1 MNTVKIKLMIHY
13 NKICFQFAK
22 RLVLLVLLIVVSNAV
37 HAGGGMSHATHYSKA
52 TVTTSNGFGKVYVS
66 TSNSAPNW
74 NDATSNATAT
84 KDCGGS
90 DNNDAHNHTYY
101 FYAQNQSNWLW
112 AGWEKD
118 NVFVENSQNGTLT
131 NDYYTTNETITAE
144 SDQNSSPTEVNM
156 IALWWRPQITN
167 TEIVGVTTN
176 PKSEETVT
184 ITDPDITEIQRTVNF
199 VTAEALSA
207 DNFTLTRSNIDN
219 YTTSYDEQYSVD
231 VTIPISGE
239 HHLDPT
245 IHTLTLTSKY
255 KGDQATASSGTAT
268 IKIIEDYTPRFG
280 SSVDT
285 YEFVRGTETKAFSM
299 EWLNAVAQHSNTTW
313 TVNLVGDDVFQITN
327 GGTSAAPEI
336 TFTKPASPEESYSAT
351 LTISCSYKGIP
362 SNIIDNQ
369 GNELKDGAEIVHVK
383 TIVLTASFEPTIVWT
398 PSAYDFNTIECG
410 KEVTSGNISLLHNL
424 AMDPTVTISGNPNI
438 TFAKGEFTNKE
449 AIVTVTLGSALP
461 VGSHT
466 ATLTA
471 LGKKENGDPIEA
483 VLVVTVNVVL
493 QTPVLRGTPANEQVN
508 LSWDKIPGATEYEIT
523 WSGNGNN
530 GTITIS
536 DPNQTSYQHTGLT
549 NNIPY
554 TYTLTAYCNDKDQKT
569 SNTVVVV
576 PQYYPLYIAK
586 EQTTYGDGT
595 VAVAAAHTGLYTGAV
610 GNTHELN
617 VSAAFSGKETQ
628 FEWLYLFVAQTA
640 QGKYP
645 CYIYRRN
652 TAERY
657 IYHGQVEMTDNKKDK
672 TYFELT
678 TDIGSIYLAGYCGEA
693 TTGNTWTENGVLHI
707 KKGSKNTIDLYLDG
721 LQLYAKAKS
730 SLTYSTTD
738 ATEVI
743 NNFVGKSYPMEGS
756 GAIFVFDGRN
766 GGFNPTLHVCNE
778 NILQSTRSMSLDVNA
793 DGTVESGWSS
803 INVKFQMMCEQESS
817 VIQAMVDG
825 DEDQFAISITDSWHD
840 LNNMDNTN
848 GCRTNGLLTL
858 QNKPETSTHPLINL
872 GYSGS
877 VLCVDGG
884 QIHFNNTSDVCVT
897 GAYQYLQRQDNISSY
912 VSLTTYVYGC
922 SNYSITSS
930 TSENSGLQK
939 GYGLKGEINQSM
951 RFLDGNIHAAVSPL
965 VCPANTTIDGGN
977 YLCDVKA
984 GTSTDLY
991 SSYDTGKQHKLHKI
1005 AVDVVEPAGT
1015 IENGLVVFETTPNVD
1030 GKDGFQV
1037 LMDNLFPSANYRTTI
1052 DAQEVYAS
1060 LADYYKPSTKYGHES
1075 LAPVGTKL
1083 YLMLPQDGSIS
1094 SYTGWALC
1102 VPEVQKVN
1110 QNIGGGTQE
1119 VSAGGT
1125 TEVVPT
1131 TKVPVA
1137 ESSLKLTN
1145 RLLYAEIDETTK
1157 EVIKELDLSGDDAT
1171 VTIGHN
1177 ITNTDEY
1184 TINDKVYML
1193 LPVVAG
1199 QWKMLVAPFDVHN
1212 VYAIEA
1218 YPESLLKKVYGEE
1231 KRTGSGRYYIT
1242 DIEGARNAQA
1252 KRLFDLLVY
1261 WMSVEDLDVDF
1272 FRAAGGYG
1280 NFVETWMNYEA
1291 ANKEMKGGVEVDGDY
1306 TPKIEQL
1313 YHFTGTKGS
1322 YPNAMKWYEA
1332 SYYLYQSDGLWEFN
1346 TETGAVETDWIEVTE
1361 QSVPRSAGTPNTIM
1375 HKGGFYS
1382 LQFPS
1387 NYSNGWDYWTGKY
1400 ILLEGYGPQTIDGSS
1415 VINNVLPTIV
1425 NTPDNAVQL
1434 YGNASFAN
1442 SQSFQHEYLYHTALN
1457 DKGVLDFVRKTDA
1470 KAFFAPM
1477 DGFAIGD
1484 LDGAV
1489 ETITTAEG
1497 KVMQK
1502 QKKAKSINMKT
1513 GEVVYEQSTTTLDDN
1528 PGVATDVP
1536 TIMGDVALIVMPT
1549 ETGLVMVPKYPQQ
1562 VMIYDVEGKLIFNQ
1576 YVVEEQSVA
1585 LPSSTYIVRGE
1596 QDKIKVVKK

>member
-1 MNTVKIKLMIHY
+1 MIHC
-13 NKICFQFAK
+13 NKTCFQIAK
-22 RLVLLVLLIVVSNAV
+22 RLVLLVVLIAISNVIYALN
-37 HAGGGMSHATHYSKA
+37 SHSTHYSKA
-52 TVTTSNGFGKVYVS
+52 TITTSNALGKVYVS
-66 TSNSAPNW
+66 ATATAPTNKNW
-74 NDATSNATAT
+74 QNATAT
-84 KDCGGS
+84 TNQNCGGGENKDS
-90 DNNDAHNHTYY
+90 HTYY

-118 NVFVENSQNGTLT
+118 NVFIANSQNETLT
-131 NDYYTTNETITAE
+131 NGYYITSQSVEAVSME
-144 SDQNSSPTEVNM
+144 QNAPTELNM
-156 IALWWRPQITN
+156 IARWWRPQITN

-184 ITDPDITEIQRTVNF
+184 ITDPNSPAIQRTINF

-207 DNFTLTRSNIDN
+207 DNFTLTRSNIDK
-219 YTTSYDEQYSVD
+219 YTTSYNKQYSVD

-245 IHTLTLTSKY
+245 IHKLTLTSKY
-255 KGDQATASSGTAT
+255 KGDKPTASSGTAT
-268 IKIIEDYTPRFG
+268 IKVIEDYTPRFG
-280 SSVDT
+280 SSLDT
-285 YEFVRGTETKAFSM
+285 YEFVRGTETKEFSM
-299 EWLNAVAQHSNTTW
+299 EWLNAVAKHSNTTW
-313 TVNLVGDDVFQITN
+313 TVNLVGDNVFQITN
-327 GGTSAAPEI
+327 GGTSSAPEI

-410 KEVTSGNISLLHNL
+410 TEVTSGNISLLHNL

-438 TFAKGEFTNKE
+438 TFTKSDFTNKE

-508 LSWDKIPGATEYEIT
+508 LLWDKIPGATKYEIK
-523 WSGNGNN
+523 WSGNGNS

-595 VAVAAAHTGLYTGAV
+595 EAVSAAHTGLYTGAV

-628 FEWLYLFVAQTA
+628 FEWVYLFVAETA

-645 CYIYRRN
+645 CYIYRKN
-652 TAERY
+652 SAERY

-730 SLTYSTTD
+730 STTYSTTN
-738 ATEVI
+738 AAEVV
-743 NNFVGKSYPMEGS
+743 NNFAGKSYPMEGS
-756 GAIFVFDGRN
+756 GAIFVFDGRS

-778 NILQSTRSMSLDVNA
+778 NILQSTQSLDLKVDA
-793 DGTVESGWSS
+793 DTTIKSGFTSTT
-803 INVKFQMMCEQESS
+803 VKFQMQCKQESS

-825 DEDQFAISITDSWHD
+825 TDDAFAITITDAWHD
-840 LNNMDNTN
+840 LDDATNMN
-848 GCRTNGLLTL
+848 GCRTNGLITL
-858 QNKPETSTHPLINL
+858 QKGLTNHPLINL
-872 GYSGS
+872 GHAGS
-877 VLCVDGG
+877 SFNIAGG
-884 QIHFNNTSDVCVT
+884 QVNFGNQSGICVT
-897 GAYQYLQRQDNISSY
+897 ESYQYMYRRDKISSNT
-912 VSLTTYVYGC
+912 LDTYVYGC
-922 SNYSITSS
+922 SEYSITNNN
-930 TSENSGLQK
+930 TENNGLQS
-939 GYGLKGEINQSM
+939 GYGLKGTANQSVK
-951 RFLDGNIHAAVSPL
+951 FCDGTIRAAVSPL
-965 VCPANTTIDGGN
+965 VCPTNTTIDGGA

-1005 AVDVVEPAGT
+1005 AVDVVESVGT
-1015 IENGLVVFETTPNVD
+1015 IENGLVVFETTPTAD

-1083 YLMLPQDGSIS
+1083 YLMLPQDGAIS

-1102 VPEVQKVN
+1102 VPEVQNVN
-1110 QNIGGGTQE
+1110 QNIGGGMQE

-1145 RLLYAEIDETTK
+1145 RLLYAKIDETTK
-1157 EVIKELDLSGDDAT
+1157 NVIKDLDLSGDDAT
-1171 VTIGHN
+1171 VTLGHH
-1177 ITNTDEY
+1177 ITNANEY

-1199 QWKMLVAPFDVHN
+1199 QWNMFVAPFDVHN

-1231 KRTGSGRYYIT
+1231 KRAGTGRYYIT
-1242 DIEGARNAQA
+1242 DIDGARNAQA

-1272 FRAAGGYG
+1272 FGVAGGYG

-1306 TPKIEQL
+1306 TPTIEQL
-1313 YHFTGTKGS
+1313 YHFTGTTGT

-1332 SYYLYQSDGLWEFN
+1332 NYYLYQSSGLWEFN
-1346 TETGAVETDWIEVTE
+1346 AEIGAVETDWIEVTE
-1361 QSVPRSAGTPNTIM
+1361 QSVPRSTGTPNTIM

-1442 SQSFQHEYLYHTALN
+1442 SQSFQHENLYHTALN
-1457 DKGVLDFVRKTDA
+1457 DKGVLDFVRKTDE

-1484 LDGAV
+1484 LDGAI
-1489 ETITTAEG
+1489 ETITTEAG
-1497 KVMQK
+1497 QIMQ
-1502 QKKAKSINMKT
+1502 QQRKAKSINMQT
-1513 GEVVYEQSTTTLDDN
+1513 GEVVYEQSTTILDDN
-1528 PGVATDVP
+1528 PGVATDLP

-1585 LPSSTYIVRGE
+1585 LPSSMYIVRGE

>member
-1 MNTVKIKLMIHY
+1 MIHC
-13 NKICFQFAK
+13 NKICFQLAK
-22 RLVLLVLLIVVSNAV
+22 PLVLLVFLTSITNAIYAYNT
-37 HAGGGMSHATHYSKA
+37 HYTHYSKA
-52 TVTTSNGFGKVYVS
+52 TITTSNGLGKVYVS
-66 TSNSAPNW
+66 DNNTAPNNGNW
-74 NDATSNATAT
+74 KNATAT
-84 KDCGGS
+84 ANQNCGGDES
-90 DNNDAHNHTYY
+90 KDSHTYY

-118 NVFVENSQNGTLT
+118 YVLIENSQNGTLT
-131 NDYYTTNETITAE
+131 NGYYRTDQSVTAV
-144 SDQNSSPTEVNM
+144 SVDQNAPTELNM
-156 IALWWRPQITN
+156 IARWWCPQITN
-167 TEIVGVTTN
+167 TEIVGVTTD
-176 PKSEETVT
+176 PKYEETIT
-184 ITDPDITEIQRTVNF
+184 ITDPNSPAIQRTINF
-199 VTAEALSA
+199 VTTEALSA
-207 DNFTLTRSNIDN
+207 DNFTLTPFNIDT
-219 YTTSYDEQYSVD
+219 YTTSYEDQYSVD

-245 IHTLTLTSKY
+245 THTLTLTSKY
-255 KGDQATASSGTAT
+255 KGNQAAASSATAT

-280 SSVDT
+280 SSVDA
-285 YEFVRGTETKAFSM
+285 YEFVRGTETKMFSM
-299 EWLNAVAQHSNTTW
+299 EWLNEVAKHGNTTW
-313 TVNLVGDDVFQITN
+313 AVNLVGDDVFQITN
-327 GGTSAAPEI
+327 GENTSAPEI
-336 TFTKPASPEESYSAT
+336 TFTEPASPEESYSAI

-369 GNELKDGAEIVHVK
+369 GNELKDGVEILHVK

-410 KEVTSGNISLLHNL
+410 AEVTSGNISLLHNL

-438 TFAKGEFTNKE
+438 TFTKSEFTNKE

-471 LGKKENGDPIEA
+471 FGKKENGDPIEA

-508 LSWDKIPGATEYEIT
+508 LLWDKIPGATKYEIK
-523 WSGNGNN
+523 WSGNGNS

-554 TYTLTAYCNDKDQKT
+554 TYTLTAYCDDKDQKI

-595 VAVAAAHTGLYTGAV
+595 VAVSAAHTGLYTGAV

-628 FEWLYLFVAQTA
+628 FEWLYLFVAETA

-645 CYIYRRN
+645 CYIYRKN
-652 TAERY
+652 SAERY
-657 IYHGQVEMTDNKKDK
+657 RYHGQVEMTDNKKDK

-678 TDIGSIYLAGYCGEA
+678 TDIGSVYLAGYCGKA

-730 SLTYSTTD
+730 STTYSTTS
-738 ATEVI
+738 ASEVM

-756 GAIFVFDGRN
+756 GAIFVFDGRS

-778 NILQSTRSMSLDVNA
+778 NILQSTQSMDLAVNA
-793 DGTVESGWSS
+793 DTTIKSGFTSTT
-803 INVKFQMMCEQESS
+803 VKFQMQCKQESS

-825 DEDQFAISITDSWHD
+825 TDDAFAITITDAWHD
-840 LNNMDNTN
+840 LDDATNMN
-848 GCRTNGLLTL
+848 GCRTNGLITL
-858 QNKPETSTHPLINL
+858 QKGLTNHPLINL
-872 GYSGS
+872 GHAGS
-877 VLCVDGG
+877 SFNIAGG
-884 QIHFNNTSDVCVT
+884 QVNFGNQSGICVT
-897 GAYQYLQRQDNISSY
+897 ESYQYMYRRDKISSNT
-912 VSLTTYVYGC
+912 LDTYVYGC
-922 SNYSITSS
+922 SEYSITNNN
-930 TSENSGLQK
+930 TENNGLQS
-939 GYGLKGEINQSM
+939 GYGLKGTANQSM
-951 RFLDGNIHAAVSPL
+951 KFCDGTIRAAVSPL
-965 VCPANTTIDGGN
+965 VCPTNTTIDGGA

-1005 AVDVVEPAGT
+1005 AVDVVESVGT
-1015 IENGLVVFETTPNVD
+1015 IENGLVVFETTPTAD

-1102 VPEVQKVN
+1102 VPEVQNVN
-1110 QNIGGGTQE
+1110 QNIGGGMQE

-1145 RLLYAEIDETTK
+1145 RLLYAKIDETTK
-1157 EVIKELDLSGDDAT
+1157 NVIKDLDLSGDDAT
-1171 VTIGHN
+1171 VTLGHH
-1177 ITNTDEY
+1177 ITNADEY

-1199 QWKMLVAPFDVHN
+1199 QWNMFIAPFDVHN

-1231 KRTGSGRYYIT
+1231 KRAGTGRYYIT
-1242 DIEGARNAQA
+1242 DIDGARNAQA

-1272 FRAAGGYG
+1272 FGVAGGYG

-1306 TPKIEQL
+1306 TPTIEQL
-1313 YHFTGTKGS
+1313 YHFTGTTGT

-1332 SYYLYQSDGLWEFN
+1332 NYYLYQSSGLWEFN
-1346 TETGAVETDWIEVTE
+1346 AETGAVETDWIEVTE
-1361 QSVPRSAGTPNTIM
+1361 QSVPRSTGTPNTIM

-1415 VINNVLPTIV
+1415 VINNVLPKIV

-1442 SQSFQHEYLYHTALN
+1442 SQSFQHENLYHTALN
-1457 DKGVLDFVRKTDA
+1457 DKGVLDFVRKTDE

-1484 LDGAV
+1484 LDGAI
-1489 ETITTAEG
+1489 ETITTEAG
-1497 KVMQK
+1497 QIMQ
-1502 QKKAKSINMKT
+1502 QQRKAKSINMQT
-1513 GEVVYEQSTTTLDDN
+1513 GEVVYEQSTTILDDN
-1528 PGVATDVP
+1528 PGVATDLP

-1549 ETGLVMVPKYPQQ
+1549 DGGLVMLPKYPQQ

-1576 YVVEEQSVA
+1576 YVVEEQAVA
-1585 LPSSTYIVRGE
+1585 LPSSMYIVRGE

>member
-1 MNTVKIKLMIHY
+1 MIRC
-13 NKICFQFAK
+13 NKICFQLAK
-22 RLVLLVLLIVVSNAV
+22 RLVLLLLLTGISNAIY
-37 HAGGGMSHATHYSKA
+37 AGNSHYNHYSKA
-52 TVTTSNGFGKVYVS
+52 TITTSNALGKVYVS
-66 TSNSAPNW
+66 ATATAPTNKNW
-74 NDATSNATAT
+74 QNATAT
-84 KDCGGS
+84 ANQNCNKDATH
-90 DNNDAHNHTYY
+90 DTHTYY

-118 NVFVENSQNGTLT
+118 NVFIDGSETGGSASYFTTTQSVEAISV
-131 NDYYTTNETITAE
+131 E
-144 SDQNSSPTEVNM
+144 SNSPTLLNVL
-156 IALWWRPQITN
+156 ARWWRPQITN

-176 PKSEETVT
+176 PKYEETIT
-184 ITDPDITEIQRTVNF
+184 ITDPNSPAIQRTINF

-219 YTTSYDEQYSVD
+219 YTTSYNKQYSVD

-255 KGDQATASSGTAT
+255 KGDQPTASSSTAT
-268 IKIIEDYTPRFG
+268 IKVIEDYTPRFG

-285 YEFVRGTETKAFSM
+285 YEFVRGTETKVFSM
-299 EWLNAVAQHSNTTW
+299 EWLNAVAKHSNTTW
-313 TVNLVGDDVFQITN
+313 AVNLVGDDVFQITN
-327 GGTSAAPEI
+327 GGNSSAPEI
-336 TFTKPASPEESYSAT
+336 TFTEPVSPEESYSAT
-351 LTISCSYKGIP
+351 LTISCSYKGVP

-398 PSAYDFNTIECG
+398 PSSYDFNTIECG
-410 KEVTSGNISLLHNL
+410 TEVTSGNISLLHNL
-424 AMDPTVTISGNPNI
+424 ATDPTVTISGNPNI
-438 TFAKGEFTNKE
+438 TFTKSDFTNKE

-461 VGSHT
+461 VGLHT
-466 ATLTA
+466 TTLTA

-508 LSWDKIPGATEYEIT
+508 LLWNKIPGATSYEIK
-523 WSGNGNN
+523 WSGNGNS

-536 DPNQTSYQHTGLT
+536 DPNQTSYPHTGLT
-549 NNIPY
+549 NNVPY
-554 TYTLTAYCNDKDQKT
+554 TYTLTAYCGNKDQKT
-569 SNTVVVV
+569 SNTVVVI

-595 VAVAAAHTGLYTGAV
+595 VAVSAAHTGLYTGAV

-628 FEWLYLFVAQTA
+628 FEWVYLFVAETA

-645 CYIYRRN
+645 CYIYRKN
-652 TAERY
+652 SAERY

-707 KKGSKNTIDLYLDG
+707 KKGTKNTIDLYLDA
-721 LQLYAKAKS
+721 LQLYAKAKLS
-730 SLTYSTTD
+730 TTYSTTS

-756 GAIFVFDGRN
+756 GAIFVFDGRS

-778 NILQSTRSMSLDVNA
+778 NIFQSTQSMDLAVTA
-793 DGTVESGWSS
+793 DTTIRAGFIPTT
-803 INVKFQMMCEQESS
+803 VKFQMQCKQESS

-825 DEDQFAISITDSWHD
+825 TGDAFIITITDAWHD
-840 LNNMDNTN
+840 LDDATNMN
-848 GCRTNGLLTL
+848 GCRTNGLITL
-858 QNKPETSTHPLINL
+858 QNGLTNHPLINL
-872 GYSGS
+872 GHAGS
-877 VLCVDGG
+877 SFNIAGG
-884 QIHFNNTSDVCVT
+884 QVNFGNQSGVSITESYQSLYRRDEISNNTLET
-897 GAYQYLQRQDNISSY
+897 H
-912 VSLTTYVYGC
+912 VYGC
-922 SNYSITSS
+922 SNYSITDK
-930 TSENSGLQK
+930 TSENSGLQD
-939 GYGLKGEINQSM
+939 YGLQGEINQSM

-1005 AVDVVEPAGT
+1005 AVDVVESVGT
-1015 IENGLVVFETTPNVD
+1015 IENGLVVFETTPTAD

-1060 LADYYKPSTKYGHES
+1060 LADYYKPSSKYGHES

-1110 QNIGGGTQE
+1110 QNIGGGMQE

-1125 TEVVPT
+1125 TEVVST

-1145 RLLYAEIDETTK
+1145 RLLYAEIDETTQ
-1157 EVIKELDLSGDDAT
+1157 EVVKELDLSGDDAT
-1171 VTIGHN
+1171 VTLGHH
-1177 ITNTDEY
+1177 ITNADEY

-1199 QWKMLVAPFDVHN
+1199 QWNMFVAPFDVHN

-1231 KRTGSGRYYIT
+1231 KRAGTGRYYIT
-1242 DIEGARNAQA
+1242 DIDGARNAQA

-1272 FRAAGGYG
+1272 FGVAGGYG

-1306 TPKIEQL
+1306 TPTIEQL
-1313 YHFTGTKGS
+1313 YHFTGTTGT
-1322 YPNAMKWYEA
+1322 YPNAMKWYDA
-1332 SYYLYQSDGLWEFN
+1332 NYYLYQSSGLWEFN
-1346 TETGAVETDWIEVTE
+1346 AEIGAVETDWIEVTE
-1361 QSVPRSAGTPNTIM
+1361 
-1375 HKGGFYS
+1375 
-1382 LQFPS
+1382 
-1387 NYSNGWDYWTGKY
+1387 
-1400 ILLEGYGPQTIDGSS
+1400 
-1415 VINNVLPTIV
+1415 
-1425 NTPDNAVQL
+1425 
-1434 YGNASFAN
+1434 
-1442 SQSFQHEYLYHTALN
+1442 
-1457 DKGVLDFVRKTDA
+1457 
-1470 KAFFAPM
+1470 
-1477 DGFAIGD
+1477 
-1484 LDGAV
+1484 
-1489 ETITTAEG
+1489 
-1497 KVMQK
+1497 
-1502 QKKAKSINMKT
+1502 
-1513 GEVVYEQSTTTLDDN
+1513 
-1528 PGVATDVP
+1528 
-1536 TIMGDVALIVMPT
+1536 
-1549 ETGLVMVPKYPQQ
+1549 
-1562 VMIYDVEGKLIFNQ
+1562 
-1576 YVVEEQSVA
+1576 
-1585 LPSSTYIVRGE
+1585 
-1596 QDKIKVVKK
+1596 

>member
-1 MNTVKIKLMIHY
+1 MIHC
-13 NKICFQFAK
+13 NKICFQLAK
-22 RLVLLVLLIVVSNAV
+22 PLVLLVFLTSITNAIYAYNT
-37 HAGGGMSHATHYSKA
+37 HYTHYSKA
-52 TVTTSNGFGKVYVS
+52 TITTSNGLGKVYVS
-66 TSNSAPNW
+66 DNNTAPNNGNW
-74 NDATSNATAT
+74 KNATAT
-84 KDCGGS
+84 ANQNCRGDES
-90 DNNDAHNHTYY
+90 EDSHTYY

-118 NVFVENSQNGTLT
+118 YVLIENSQDGTLT
-131 NDYYTTNETITAE
+131 NGYYRTDQSVTAV
-144 SDQNSSPTEVNM
+144 SVDQNAPTELNM
-156 IALWWRPQITN
+156 IALWWCPQITN
-167 TEIVGVTTN
+167 TEIVGVTTD
-176 PKSEETVT
+176 PKYEETIT
-184 ITDPDITEIQRTVNF
+184 ITDPNSPAIQRTINF
-199 VTAEALSA
+199 VTTEALSA
-207 DNFTLTRSNIDN
+207 DNFTLTPFNIDT
-219 YTTSYDEQYSVD
+219 YTTSYEDQYSVD

-245 IHTLTLTSKY
+245 THTLTLTSNY
-255 KGDQATASSGTAT
+255 KGNQAAASSATAT

-280 SSVDT
+280 SSVDA
-285 YEFVRGTETKAFSM
+285 YEFVRGTETKMFSM
-299 EWLNAVAQHSNTTW
+299 EWLNAVAKHSNTTW

-327 GGTSAAPEI
+327 GGNTATPEI

-410 KEVTSGNISLLHNL
+410 TEVTSGNISLLHNL
-424 AMDPTVTISGNPNI
+424 ATDPTVTISGNPNI
-438 TFAKGEFTNKE
+438 TFTKSEFTNKE
-449 AIVTVTLGSALP
+449 AIVIVTLGSALP

-483 VLVVTVNVVL
+483 VLEVKVNVVL

-508 LSWDKIPGATEYEIT
+508 LLWDKIPGATKYEIK
-523 WSGNGNN
+523 WSGNGNS

-554 TYTLTAYCNDKDQKT
+554 TYTLTAYCDDKDRKT

-595 VAVAAAHTGLYTGAV
+595 VAVSAAHTGLYTGAV
-610 GNTHELN
+610 GDTYELN

-628 FEWLYLFVAQTA
+628 FEWLYLFVAETP

-645 CYIYRRN
+645 CYIYRKN
-652 TAERY
+652 SAERY
-657 IYHGQVEMTDNKKDK
+657 RYHGQVEMTDNKKDK

-678 TDIGSIYLAGYCGEA
+678 TDIGSVYLAGYCGKA

-730 SLTYSTTD
+730 STTYSTTS
-738 ATEVI
+738 ASEVM

-756 GAIFVFDGRN
+756 GAIFVFDGRS

-778 NILQSTRSMSLDVNA
+778 NILQSTQSMDLAVNA
-793 DGTVESGWSS
+793 DTTIKSGFTSTT
-803 INVKFQMMCEQESS
+803 VKFQMQCKQESS

-825 DEDQFAISITDSWHD
+825 TDDAFAITITDAWHD
-840 LNNMDNTN
+840 LDDATNMN
-848 GCRTNGLLTL
+848 GCRTNGLITL
-858 QNKPETSTHPLINL
+858 QKGLTNHPLINL
-872 GYSGS
+872 GHAGS
-877 VLCVDGG
+877 SFNIAGG
-884 QIHFNNTSDVCVT
+884 QVNFGNQSGICVT
-897 GAYQYLQRQDNISSY
+897 ESYQYMYRRDKISSNT
-912 VSLTTYVYGC
+912 LDTYVYGC
-922 SNYSITSS
+922 SEYSITNNN
-930 TSENSGLQK
+930 TENNGLQS
-939 GYGLKGEINQSM
+939 GYGLKGTANQSM
-951 RFLDGNIHAAVSPL
+951 KFCDGTIRAAVSPL
-965 VCPANTTIDGGN
+965 VCPTNTTIDGGA

-1005 AVDVVEPAGT
+1005 AVDVVESVGT
-1015 IENGLVVFETTPNVD
+1015 IENGLVVFETTPTAD

-1102 VPEVQKVN
+1102 VPEVQNVN
-1110 QNIGGGTQE
+1110 QNIGGGMQE

-1145 RLLYAEIDETTK
+1145 RLLYAKIDETTK
-1157 EVIKELDLSGDDAT
+1157 NVIKDLDLSGEDAT
-1171 VTIGHN
+1171 VTLGHH
-1177 ITNTDEY
+1177 ITNADEY

-1199 QWKMLVAPFDVHN
+1199 QWNMFVAPFDVHN

-1231 KRTGSGRYYIT
+1231 KRAGTGRYYIT
-1242 DIEGARNAQA
+1242 DIDGARNAQA

-1272 FRAAGGYG
+1272 FGVAGGYG

-1291 ANKEMKGGVEVDGDY
+1291 ANKEMKGGVEIDGDY
-1306 TPKIEQL
+1306 TPTIEQL
-1313 YHFTGTKGS
+1313 YHFTGTTGT

-1332 SYYLYQSDGLWEFN
+1332 NYYLYQSSGLWDFN
-1346 TETGAVETDWIEVTE
+1346 AETGAVETDWIEVTE
-1361 QSVPRSAGTPNTIM
+1361 QSVPRSTGTPNTIM

-1442 SQSFQHEYLYHTALN
+1442 SQSFQHENLYHTALN
-1457 DKGVLDFVRKTDA
+1457 DKGVLDFVRKTDE

-1484 LDGAV
+1484 LDGAI
-1489 ETITTAEG
+1489 ETITTEAG
-1497 KVMQK
+1497 QIMQ
-1502 QKKAKSINMKT
+1502 QQRKAKSINMQT
-1513 GEVVYEQSTTTLDDN
+1513 GEVVYEQSTTILDDN
-1528 PGVATDVP
+1528 PGVATDLP

-1585 LPSSTYIVRGE
+1585 LPSSMYIVRGE

>member
-1 MNTVKIKLMIHY
+1 MNTIKIQSMMHC

-22 RLVLLVLLIVVSNAV
+22 RLVLLVFLTSITNAIYAYNT
-37 HAGGGMSHATHYSKA
+37 HYTHYSKA
-52 TVTTSNGFGKVYVS
+52 TITTSNGLGKVYVS
-66 TSNSAPNW
+66 DNNTAPNNGNW
-74 NDATSNATAT
+74 KNATAT
-84 KDCGGS
+84 ANQNCGGDES
-90 DNNDAHNHTYY
+90 KDSHTYY

-112 AGWEKD
+112 AGWEQD
-118 NVFVENSQNGTLT
+118 NDFIENSQNGTLT
-131 NDYYTTNETITAE
+131 NGYYLTSQSVQAASTDGNA
-144 SDQNSSPTEVNM
+144 PTSLNM
-156 IALWWRPQITN
+156 IALWWRPEITN

-199 VTAEALSA
+199 VTSEALSA

-219 YTTSYDEQYSVD
+219 YTTSYDKQYNVD

-239 HHLDPT
+239 HHLEPT
-245 IHTLTLTSKY
+245 IHTLTLTSNY
-255 KGDQATASSGTAT
+255 KGDEPTASSGTAT

-280 SSVDT
+280 SSADT

-299 EWLNAVAQHSNTTW
+299 EWLNAVAKHSNTTW

-410 KEVTSGNISLLHNL
+410 IEVTSGNISLLHNL
-424 AMDPTVTISGNPNI
+424 ATDPTVTISGNPNI
-438 TFAKGEFTNKE
+438 TFTKSEFTNKE

-508 LSWDKIPGATEYEIT
+508 LLWDKIPGATKYEIT
-523 WSGNGNN
+523 WFGNGNN

-554 TYTLTAYCNDKDQKT
+554 TYTLTAYCDDKDQKT
-569 SNTVVVV
+569 SNTVIVI

-595 VAVAAAHTGLYTGAV
+595 VAVSAAHTGLYTGAV
-610 GNTHELN
+610 GNTHELD
-617 VSAAFSGKETQ
+617 VSAAFSGKATQ
-628 FEWLYLFVAQTA
+628 FEWLYLFVAETA
-640 QGKYP
+640 QGYP

-657 IYHGQVEMTDNKKDK
+657 IYHGQVEMTDNKKNK

-678 TDIGSIYLAGYCGEA
+678 TDIGSVYLAGYCGAA
-693 TTGNTWTENGVLHI
+693 TTGNTWSENGVLHV
-707 KKGSKNTIDLYLDG
+707 KKGTKNTIDLYLDG

-730 SLTYSTTD
+730 STTYSP
-738 ATEVI
+738 ASAKEVI
-743 NNFVGKSYPMEGS
+743 NNFVDKSYPMEGS
-756 GAIFVFDGRN
+756 GAIFVFDGRS

-778 NILQSTRSMSLDVNA
+778 NILRPTQSMSL
-793 DGTVESGWSS
+793 T
-803 INVKFQMMCEQESS
+803 INVDSTVSYQKVGFQMECRQKSS

-825 DEDQFAISITDSWHD
+825 TNDAFAITITDAWHD
-840 LNNMDNTN
+840 LDDATNMN
-848 GCRTNGLLTL
+848 GCRTNGLITL
-858 QNKPETSTHPLINL
+858 QNDLTNHPLINL
-872 GYSGS
+872 GHAGS
-877 VLCVDGG
+877 SFNIAGG
-884 QIHFNNTSDVCVT
+884 QVNFGNQSGVSITES
-897 GAYQYLQRQDNISSY
+897 YQYMYRRDKISSNT
-912 VSLTTYVYGC
+912 LETYVYGC
-922 SNYSITSS
+922 SNYSITDK
-930 TSENSGLQK
+930 TSENSGLQD
-939 GYGLKGEINQSM
+939 YGLQGEINQSM

-1110 QNIGGGTQE
+1110 QNIGGGMQE

-1145 RLLYAEIDETTK
+1145 RLLYAEIDETTR
-1157 EVIKELDLSGDDAT
+1157 EVIKDLDLSGDDAT
-1171 VTIGHN
+1171 VTLGHN

-1199 QWKMLVAPFDVHN
+1199 QWNMFVAPFDVHN

-1231 KRTGSGRYYIT
+1231 KRAGTGRYYIT

-1415 VINNVLPTIV
+1415 VINNALTTIV

-1457 DKGVLDFVRKTDA
+1457 DKGVLDFVRKTDE

-1502 QKKAKSINMKT
+1502 QKKAKSINMQT
-1513 GEVVYEQSTTTLDDN
+1513 GEVVYEQSTTILDDN
-1528 PGVATDVP
+1528 PGVATDLP

>member
-1 MNTVKIKLMIHY
+1 MNTIKIQSMRRC
-13 NKICFQFAK
+13 NKICFQLAK
-22 RLVLLVLLIVVSNAV
+22 RLVLLLLLTGISNAIY
-37 HAGGGMSHATHYSKA
+37 ASHFYHYSKA
-52 TVTTSNGFGKVYVS
+52 TITTSNALGKVYVS
-66 TSNSAPNW
+66 ATATAPTNTNW
-74 NDATSNATAT
+74 QNATAT
-84 KDCGGS
+84 TNQHCGGDENKDS
-90 DNNDAHNHTYY
+90 HTYY

-118 NVFVENSQNGTLT
+118 NVFIANSQNGTLT
-131 NDYYTTNETITAE
+131 NGYYRTSQSVQAE
-144 SDQNSSPTEVNM
+144 STDGNAPNELNM
-156 IALWWRPQITN
+156 IARWWCPEITN

-184 ITDPDITEIQRTVNF
+184 ITDPNSPAIQRTINF

-207 DNFTLTRSNIDN
+207 DNFTLTPSNIDV
-219 YTTSYDEQYSVD
+219 YTTTYTNQYSVD

-255 KGDQATASSGTAT
+255 KGDQPTASSGTAT

-285 YEFVRGTETKAFSM
+285 YEFVRGTETKTFSM
-299 EWLNAVAQHSNTTW
+299 EWLNTVAKHSNTTW
-313 TVNLVGDDVFQITN
+313 AVNLVGDDVFQITN
-327 GGTSAAPEI
+327 GGNTAAPKI

-369 GNELKDGAEIVHVK
+369 GNELKDGVEIVHVK

-410 KEVTSGNISLLHNL
+410 TEVTSGNISLLHNL

-438 TFAKGEFTNKE
+438 TFTKSEFTNKE

-471 LGKKENGDPIEA
+471 FGKKENGDPIEA

-508 LSWDKIPGATEYEIT
+508 LLWDKIPGATKYEIK
-523 WSGNGNN
+523 WSGNGNS

-554 TYTLTAYCNDKDQKT
+554 TYTLTAYCDDKDQKT

-595 VAVAAAHTGLYTGAV
+595 VAVSAAHTGLYTGAV

-628 FEWLYLFVAQTA
+628 FEWVYLFVAETA

-645 CYIYRRN
+645 CYIYRKN
-652 TAERY
+652 SAERY

-678 TDIGSIYLAGYCGEA
+678 TDIGSVYLAGYCGEA

-707 KKGSKNTIDLYLDG
+707 KKGTKNTIDLYLDA
-721 LQLYAKAKS
+721 LQLYAKAKLS
-730 SLTYSTTD
+730 TTYSTTS

-756 GAIFVFDGRN
+756 GAIFVFDGRS

-778 NILQSTRSMSLDVNA
+778 NILQSTQSMDLAVNA
-793 DGTVESGWSS
+793 DTTIKAGFTSTT
-803 INVKFQMMCEQESS
+803 VKFQMQCKQESS

-825 DEDQFAISITDSWHD
+825 PDDAFAITITDAWHD
-840 LNNMDNTN
+840 LDDATNMN
-848 GCRTNGLLTL
+848 GCRTNGLITL
-858 QNKPETSTHPLINL
+858 QNALTNHPLINL
-872 GYSGS
+872 GHAGS
-877 VLCVDGG
+877 SFNIAGG
-884 QIHFNNTSDVCVT
+884 QVNFGNQSGVSITES
-897 GAYQYLQRQDNISSY
+897 YQYLYRRDKISSNT
-912 VSLTTYVYGC
+912 LETYVYGC
-922 SNYSITSS
+922 SEYSITHNN
-930 TSENSGLQK
+930 TENNGLQN
-939 GYGLKGEINQSM
+939 GFGLKGTANQSV
-951 RFLDGNIHAAVSPL
+951 RFLDGTIRAAVSPL
-965 VCPANTTIDGGN
+965 VCPTNTTIDGGA

-1005 AVDVVEPAGT
+1005 AVDVVESVGT
-1015 IENGLVVFETTPNVD
+1015 IENGLVVFETTPTAD

-1060 LADYYKPSTKYGHES
+1060 LADYYKPSSKYGHES

-1083 YLMLPQDGSIS
+1083 YLMLPQDGAIS

-1102 VPEVQKVN
+1102 VPEVQNVN
-1110 QNIGGGTQE
+1110 QNIGGGMQE

-1145 RLLYAEIDETTK
+1145 RLLYAKIDETTK
-1157 EVIKELDLSGDDAT
+1157 NVIKDLDLSGDDAT
-1171 VTIGHN
+1171 VTLGHH
-1177 ITNTDEY
+1177 ITNADEY

-1199 QWKMLVAPFDVHN
+1199 QWNMFVAPFDVHN

-1231 KRTGSGRYYIT
+1231 KRAGTGRYYIT
-1242 DIEGARNAQA
+1242 DIDGARNAQA

-1272 FRAAGGYG
+1272 FGVAGGYG

-1306 TPKIEQL
+1306 TPTIEQL
-1313 YHFTGTKGS
+1313 YHFTGTTGT

-1332 SYYLYQSDGLWEFN
+1332 NYYLYQSSGLWEFN
-1346 TETGAVETDWIEVTE
+1346 AEIGAVETDWIEVTE
-1361 QSVPRSAGTPNTIM
+1361 QSVPRSTGTPNTIM

-1415 VINNVLPTIV
+1415 VINNVLPTII

-1442 SQSFQHEYLYHTALN
+1442 SQSFQHENLYHTALN
-1457 DKGVLDFVRKTDA
+1457 DKGVLDFVRKTDE

-1484 LDGAV
+1484 LDGAI
-1489 ETITTAEG
+1489 ETITTEAG
-1497 KVMQK
+1497 QIMQ
-1502 QKKAKSINMKT
+1502 QQRKAKSINMQT
-1513 GEVVYEQSTTTLDDN
+1513 GEVVYEQSTTILDDN
-1528 PGVATDVP
+1528 PGVATDLP
-1536 TIMGDVALIVMPT
+1536 TIMGNVALIVMPT

-1585 LPSSTYIVRGE
+1585 LPSSMYIVRGE

>member
-1 MNTVKIKLMIHY
+1 MIHC
-13 NKICFQFAK
+13 NKICFQLAK
-22 RLVLLVLLIVVSNAV
+22 RLVLFVLLIVVSNAIYGF
-37 HAGGGMSHATHYSKA
+37 HSTHYSKA
-52 TVTTSNGFGKVYVS
+52 TITTSNGLGKVYVS
-66 TSNSAPNW
+66 ANNTSPNSNW
-74 NDATSNATAT
+74 KDGTATAEQ
-84 KDCGGS
+84 DCAEGWF
-90 DNNDAHNHTYY
+90 DYEDVRKYY
-101 FYAQNQSNWLW
+101 FFAQEQDGWLW
-112 AGWEKD
+112 AGWAKGNE
-118 NVFVENSQNGTLT
+118 FIENSQNGTLI
-131 NDYYTTNETITAE
+131 NDDYYTREETITAE
-144 SDQNSSPTEVNM
+144 STQQASPTALNM
-156 IALWWRPQITN
+156 IARWWRPRITN
-167 TEIVGVTTN
+167 TEIVGVTTD
-176 PKSEETVT
+176 PKNEETVT

-199 VTAEALSA
+199 VTLEALSL

-239 HHLDPT
+239 HHLEPT
-245 IHTLTLTSKY
+245 IHTLTLTSNY
-255 KGDQATASSGTAT
+255 KGDQATASSDTAT
-268 IKIIEDYTPRFG
+268 IKVIEDYTPRFG

-299 EWLNAVAQHSNTTW
+299 EWLNAVAKHSNTTW

-327 GGTSAAPEI
+327 GGTSSAPEI

-398 PSAYDFNTIECG
+398 PSSYDFNTIECG
-410 KEVTSGNISLLHNL
+410 TEVTSGNISLLHNL
-424 AMDPTVTISGNPNI
+424 ATDPTVTISGNPNI
-438 TFAKGEFTNKE
+438 TFTKSDFTNKE
-449 AIVTVTLGSALP
+449 AIVTVTLSSALP

-508 LSWDKIPGATEYEIT
+508 LLWDKITGATKYEIT

-536 DPNQTSYQHTGLT
+536 NPNQTSYQHTGLT

-554 TYTLTAYCNDKDQKT
+554 TYTLTAYCDDKDQKT

-595 VAVAAAHTGLYTGAV
+595 VAVSAAHTGLYTGAV

-678 TDIGSIYLAGYCGEA
+678 TDIGSIYLAGYCGKA

-707 KKGSKNTIDLYLDG
+707 KKGSKNTMDLYLDA
-721 LQLYAKAKS
+721 LQLYANAKS
-730 SLTYSTTD
+730 STTYSTTS

-756 GAIFVFDGRN
+756 GAIFVFDGRS

-778 NILQSTRSMSLDVNA
+778 NILQSTQSMDLAVNA
-793 DGTVESGWSS
+793 DTTIKSGFTSTT
-803 INVKFQMMCEQESS
+803 VKFQMQCKQESS

-825 DEDQFAISITDSWHD
+825 TDDAFAITITDAWHD
-840 LNNMDNTN
+840 LDDATNMN
-848 GCRTNGLLTL
+848 GCRTNGLITL
-858 QNKPETSTHPLINL
+858 QNDLTNHPLINL
-872 GYSGS
+872 GHAGS
-877 VLCVDGG
+877 SFNIAGG
-884 QIHFNNTSDVCVT
+884 QVNFGNQSGVSITES
-897 GAYQYLQRQDNISSY
+897 YQYMYRRDKISSNT
-912 VSLTTYVYGC
+912 LDTYVYGC
-922 SNYSITSS
+922 SEYSITNNNA
-930 TSENSGLQK
+930 ENNGLQS
-939 GYGLKGEINQSM
+939 GYGLKGTANQSVK
-951 RFLDGNIHAAVSPL
+951 FLDGTIRAAVSPL
-965 VCPANTTIDGGN
+965 VCPTNTTIDGGA

-1005 AVDVVEPAGT
+1005 AVDVVESVGT
-1015 IENGLVVFETTPNVD
+1015 IENGLVVFETTPTAD

-1060 LADYYKPSTKYGHES
+1060 LADYYKPSSKYGHES

-1102 VPEVQKVN
+1102 VPEVQNVN
-1110 QNIGGGTQE
+1110 QNIGGGMQE

-1145 RLLYAEIDETTK
+1145 RLLYAKIDETTK
-1157 EVIKELDLSGDDAT
+1157 NVIKDLDLSGDDAT
-1171 VTIGHN
+1171 VTLGHH
-1177 ITNTDEY
+1177 ITNADEY

-1199 QWKMLVAPFDVHN
+1199 QWNMFIAPFDVHN

-1231 KRTGSGRYYIT
+1231 KRAGTGRYYIT
-1242 DIEGARNAQA
+1242 DIDGARNAQA

-1272 FRAAGGYG
+1272 FGVAGGYG

-1306 TPKIEQL
+1306 TPTIEQL
-1313 YHFTGTKGS
+1313 YHFTGTTGT

-1332 SYYLYQSDGLWEFN
+1332 NYYLYQSSGLWEFN
-1346 TETGAVETDWIEVTE
+1346 AEIGAVETDWIEVTE
-1361 QSVPRSAGTPNTIM
+1361 QSVPRSTGTPNTIM

-1442 SQSFQHEYLYHTALN
+1442 SQSFQHENLYHTALN

-1484 LDGAV
+1484 LDGAI
-1489 ETITTAEG
+1489 ETITTEAG
-1497 KVMQK
+1497 QIMQ
-1502 QKKAKSINMKT
+1502 QQRKAKSINMQT
-1513 GEVVYEQSTTTLDDN
+1513 GEVVYEQSTTILDDN
-1528 PGVATDVP
+1528 PGVATDLP

-1585 LPSSTYIVRGE
+1585 LPSSMYIVRGE

>member
-1 MNTVKIKLMIHY
+1 MNTIKIQSMIRC
-13 NKICFQFAK
+13 NKMCFQLAK
-22 RLVLLVLLIVVSNAV
+22 RLVLLLLLTGISNAIY
-37 HAGGGMSHATHYSKA
+37 ADSHDYHYSKA
-52 TVTTSNGFGKVYVS
+52 TIKTSNGSGKVYVS
-66 TSNSAPNW
+66 ATATAPNNRNW
-74 NDATSNATAT
+74 QNATAT
-84 KDCGGS
+84 TNQNCGREENKDS
-90 DNNDAHNHTYY
+90 HTYH
-101 FYAQNQSNWLW
+101 FYAQNQSDWLW

-118 NVFVENSQNGTLT
+118 NAFIDGTQNADST
-131 NDYYTTNETITAE
+131 NHYYKRTE
-144 SDQNSSPTEVNM
+144 SVKATSTDWNAPTSLNM
-156 IALWWRPQITN
+156 IARWWCPEITN

-184 ITDPDITEIQRTVNF
+184 ITDPDITEIQRTINF
-199 VTAEALSA
+199 VTAEALSD

-219 YTTSYDEQYSVD
+219 YTTSYNKQYSVD

-245 IHTLTLTSKY
+245 IHTLTLKSKY
-255 KGDQATASSGTAT
+255 KGDKPTASSGTAT

-285 YEFVRGTETKAFSM
+285 YEFVRGTETKTFSM
-299 EWLNAVAQHSNTTW
+299 EWLNTVAKHSNTTW

-327 GGTSAAPEI
+327 GGTSSAPEI

-369 GNELKDGAEIVHVK
+369 GNELKNGAEIVHVK

-410 KEVTSGNISLLHNL
+410 TEVTSGNISLLHNL
-424 AMDPTVTISGNPNI
+424 AMDPTVTIFGNPNI
-438 TFAKGEFTNKE
+438 TFTKSDFTNKE

-508 LSWDKIPGATEYEIT
+508 LLWEKIPGATKYEIT

-536 DPNQTSYQHTGLT
+536 NPNQTAYQHTGLT

-554 TYTLTAYCNDKDQKT
+554 TYTLTAYCDDKDQKT
-569 SNTVVVV
+569 SNTVTVI

-595 VAVAAAHTGLYTGAV
+595 VAVSAAHTGLYTGAV
-610 GNTHELN
+610 GDAYELN

-628 FEWLYLFVAQTA
+628 FEWLYLFVAETA

-645 CYIYRRN
+645 CYIYRKN
-652 TAERY
+652 SAERY

-707 KKGSKNTIDLYLDG
+707 KKGSKNTIDLYLDA

-730 SLTYSTTD
+730 STTYSTTN
-738 ATEVI
+738 AAEVV
-743 NNFVGKSYPMEGS
+743 NNFAGKSYPMEGS
-756 GAIFVFDGRN
+756 GAIFVFDGRS

-778 NILQSTRSMSLDVNA
+778 NILQSTQSLDLKVDA
-793 DGTVESGWSS
+793 DTTIKTGIMSTTT
-803 INVKFQMMCEQESS
+803 VKFQMQCKQESS

-825 DEDQFAISITDSWHD
+825 VDDVFTITVTDAWHD
-840 LNNMDNTN
+840 LDDATNMN
-848 GCRTNGLLTL
+848 GCRTNGLITL
-858 QNKPETSTHPLINL
+858 QNDLTNHPLINL
-872 GYSGS
+872 GHAGS
-877 VLCVDGG
+877 SFNIAGG
-884 QIHFNNTSDVCVT
+884 QVNFGNQSGVSITES
-897 GAYQYLQRQDNISSY
+897 YQYLYRQDKISDN
-912 VSLTTYVYGC
+912 TKETYVYGC
-922 SNYSITSS
+922 SEYSIT
-930 TSENSGLQK
+930 NNKNNGLQK
-939 GYGLKGEINQSM
+939 GSGLKGTANQSVK
-951 RFLDGNIHAAVSPL
+951 FCDGTIRAAVSPL
-965 VCPANTTIDGGN
+965 VCPTNTTIDGGA

-1005 AVDVVEPAGT
+1005 AVDVVESVGT
-1015 IENGLVVFETTPNVD
+1015 IENGLVVFETTPTAD

-1102 VPEVQKVN
+1102 VPEVQNVN
-1110 QNIGGGTQE
+1110 QNIGGGMQE

-1145 RLLYAEIDETTK
+1145 RLLYAKIDETTK
-1157 EVIKELDLSGDDAT
+1157 NVIKDLDLSGEDAT
-1171 VTIGHN
+1171 VTLGHH
-1177 ITNTDEY
+1177 ITNSDEY

-1199 QWKMLVAPFDVHN
+1199 QWSMFVAPFDVHN

-1231 KRTGSGRYYIT
+1231 KRAGTGRYYIT
-1242 DIEGARNAQA
+1242 DIDGARNAQA

-1272 FRAAGGYG
+1272 FGVAGGYG

-1306 TPKIEQL
+1306 TPTIEQL
-1313 YHFTGTKGS
+1313 YHFTGTTGT

-1332 SYYLYQSDGLWEFN
+1332 NYYLYQSSGLWEFN
-1346 TETGAVETDWIEVTE
+1346 AEIGAVETDWIEVTE
-1361 QSVPRSAGTPNTIM
+1361 QSVPRSMGTPNTIM

-1442 SQSFQHEYLYHTALN
+1442 SQSFQHENLYHTALN
-1457 DKGVLDFVRKTDA
+1457 DKGVLDFVRKTDE

-1484 LDGAV
+1484 LDGAI
-1489 ETITTAEG
+1489 ETITTEAG
-1497 KVMQK
+1497 QIMQ
-1502 QKKAKSINMKT
+1502 QQRKAKSINMQT
-1513 GEVVYEQSTTTLDDN
+1513 GEVVYEQSTTILDDN
-1528 PGVATDVP
+1528 PGVATDLP
-1536 TIMGDVALIVMPT
+1536 TILGNVALIVMPT

-1585 LPSSTYIVRGE
+1585 LPSSMYIVRGE

>member
-1 MNTVKIKLMIHY
+1 MNTIKIQPMIHC
-13 NKICFQFAK
+13 NKTCFQLAK
-22 RLVLLVLLIVVSNAV
+22 RLALFVSLIVVSNAIY
-37 HAGGGMSHATHYSKA
+37 AWESHATHYSKA
-52 TVTTSNGFGKVYVS
+52 TITTSNGLGKVYVS

-74 NDATSNATAT
+74 NDATANATDT
-84 KDCGGS
+84 KNCEGNES
-90 DNNDAHNHTYY
+90 NDAHKHQYS

-118 NVFVENSQNGTLT
+118 NAFIADSQNGTLT
-131 NDYYTTNETITAE
+131 NGYYRTNQSVQAE
-144 SDQNSSPTEVNM
+144 SRDPNAPNELNM
-156 IALWWRPQITN
+156 IARWWRPQITN
-167 TEIVGVTTN
+167 IEIVGVTTD
-176 PKSEETVT
+176 PKYEETVT
-184 ITDPDITEIQRTVNF
+184 ITDPNSPAIQRTINF

-219 YTTSYDEQYSVD
+219 YTTSYNKQYSVD

-255 KGDQATASSGTAT
+255 KGDKPTASSGTAT

-299 EWLNAVAQHSNTTW
+299 EWLNAVAKHSNTTW

-327 GGTSAAPEI
+327 GGTSSAPEI
-336 TFTKPASPEESYSAT
+336 TFTKPASPEESYSAI

-369 GNELKDGAEIVHVK
+369 GNELKDGAEILHVK

-410 KEVTSGNISLLHNL
+410 AEETSGNISLLHNL
-424 AMDPTVTISGNPNI
+424 ATDPTVTISGNPNI
-438 TFAKGEFTNKE
+438 TFTKGDFTNKE

-493 QTPVLRGTPANEQVN
+493 QTPVLRGIPANEQVN
-508 LSWDKIPGATEYEIT
+508 LLWDKIPGATKYEIK
-523 WSGNGNN
+523 WSGNGNS

-554 TYTLTAYCNDKDQKT
+554 TYTLTAYCDDKDQKT

-595 VAVAAAHTGLYTGAV
+595 VAVSAAHTGLYTGAV

-628 FEWLYLFVAQTA
+628 FEWVYLFVAETA

-645 CYIYRRN
+645 CYIYRKN
-652 TAERY
+652 SAERY

-707 KKGSKNTIDLYLDG
+707 KKGSKNTMDLYLDG

-730 SLTYSTTD
+730 LLTYSTTD
-738 ATEVI
+738 EMEVI
-743 NNFVGKSYPMEGS
+743 NNFVGKYYPMEGS

-778 NILQSTRSMSLDVNA
+778 NILQSTRGMSLDINA
-793 DGTVESGWSS
+793 EGTVETGWNS
-803 INVKFQMMCEQESS
+803 IDVKFQMVCEQESS

-825 DEDQFAISITDSWHD
+825 DDDQFTIAITDSWHD
-840 LNNMDNTN
+840 LNNVDNTN
-848 GCRTNGLLTL
+848 DCRVNGSLTL
-858 QNKPETSTHPLINL
+858 QNTPETSTHPLINL

-877 VLCVDGG
+877 VLSVDGG
-884 QIHFNNTSDVCVT
+884 QIHFNNVSDICVT
-897 GAYQYLQRQDNISSY
+897 EAYKYLERRDKISTM
-912 VSLTTYVYGC
+912 SLDTYVYGC
-922 SNYSITSS
+922 SNYSINSNK
-930 TSENSGLQK
+930 SENSGLQS
-939 GYGLKGEINQSM
+939 GYGLKGTANQSM
-951 RFLDGNIHAAVSPL
+951 KFCDGTIRAAVSPL
-965 VCPANTTIDGGN
+965 VCPTNTTIDGGA

-1005 AVDVVEPAGT
+1005 AVDVVESVGT
-1015 IENGLVVFETTPNVD
+1015 IENGLVVFETTPTAD

-1083 YLMLPQDGSIS
+1083 YLMLPQDGAIS

-1102 VPEVQKVN
+1102 VPEVQNVN
-1110 QNIGGGTQE
+1110 QNIGGGMQE

-1145 RLLYAEIDETTK
+1145 RLLYAKIDETTK
-1157 EVIKELDLSGDDAT
+1157 NVIKDLDLSGEDAT
-1171 VTIGHN
+1171 VTLGHH
-1177 ITNTDEY
+1177 ITNADEY

-1199 QWKMLVAPFDVHN
+1199 QWNMFVAPFDVHN

-1231 KRTGSGRYYIT
+1231 KRAGTGRYYIT
-1242 DIEGARNAQA
+1242 DIDGARNAQA

-1272 FRAAGGYG
+1272 FGVAGGYG

-1306 TPKIEQL
+1306 TPTIEQL
-1313 YHFTGTKGS
+1313 YHFTGTTGT

-1332 SYYLYQSDGLWEFN
+1332 NYYLYQSSGLWEFN
-1346 TETGAVETDWIEVTE
+1346 AETGAVETDWIEVTE

-1442 SQSFQHEYLYHTALN
+1442 SQSFQHENLYHTALN
-1457 DKGVLDFVRKTDA
+1457 DKGVLDFVRKTDE

-1484 LDGAV
+1484 LDGAI
-1489 ETITTAEG
+1489 ETITTEAG
-1497 KVMQK
+1497 QIMQ
-1502 QKKAKSINMKT
+1502 QQRKAKSINMQT
-1513 GEVVYEQSTTTLDDN
+1513 GEVVYEQSTTILDDN
-1528 PGVATDVP
+1528 PGVATDLP

-1585 LPSSTYIVRGE
+1585 LPSSMYIVRGE
-1596 QDKIKVVKK
+1596 QDKRKVVKK

>member
-1 MNTVKIKLMIHY
+1 MNKQKIQPMIHCS
-13 NKICFQFAK
+13 KICFQIAK
-22 RLVLLVLLIVVSNAV
+22 RLVLLVVLIAISNVIYALN
-37 HAGGGMSHATHYSKA
+37 SHSTHYSKA
-52 TVTTSNGFGKVYVS
+52 TITTSNALGKVYVS
-66 TSNSAPNW
+66 ATATAPTNKNW
-74 NDATSNATAT
+74 QNATAT
-84 KDCGGS
+84 TNQNCEGGENKDS
-90 DNNDAHNHTYY
+90 HTYY

-118 NVFVENSQNGTLT
+118 NVFIANSQNETLT
-131 NDYYTTNETITAE
+131 NGYYITSQSVEAVSME
-144 SDQNSSPTEVNM
+144 QNAPTELNM
-156 IALWWRPQITN
+156 IARWWRPQITN

-184 ITDPDITEIQRTVNF
+184 ITDPNSPAIQRTINF

-207 DNFTLTRSNIDN
+207 DNFTLTPSNIDT
-219 YTTSYDEQYSVD
+219 YTTSYNKQYSVY

-255 KGDQATASSGTAT
+255 KGDKPTASSGTAT
-268 IKIIEDYTPRFG
+268 IKVIEDYTPRFG

-285 YEFVRGTETKAFSM
+285 YEFVRGTETKEFSM
-299 EWLNAVAQHSNTTW
+299 EWLNAVAKHSNTTW

-327 GGTSAAPEI
+327 GGTSSAPEI

-410 KEVTSGNISLLHNL
+410 TEVTSGNISLLHNL

-438 TFAKGEFTNKE
+438 TFTKSDFTNKE

-508 LSWDKIPGATEYEIT
+508 LLWDKIPGATKYEIK
-523 WSGNGNN
+523 WSGNGNS

-595 VAVAAAHTGLYTGAV
+595 EAVSAAHTGLYTGAV

-628 FEWLYLFVAQTA
+628 FEWVYLFVAETA
-640 QGKYP
+640 HGKYP
-645 CYIYRRN
+645 CYIYRKN
-652 TAERY
+652 SAERY

-730 SLTYSTTD
+730 STTYSTTN
-738 ATEVI
+738 AAEVV
-743 NNFVGKSYPMEGS
+743 NNFAGKSYPMEGS
-756 GAIFVFDGRN
+756 GAIFVFDGRS

-778 NILQSTRSMSLDVNA
+778 NILQSTQSMDLAVNA
-793 DGTVESGWSS
+793 DTTIKSGFTSTT
-803 INVKFQMMCEQESS
+803 VKFQMQCKQESS

-825 DEDQFAISITDSWHD
+825 ADDAFIITVTDAWHD
-840 LNNMDNTN
+840 LDDATNMN
-848 GCRTNGLLTL
+848 GCRTNGLITL
-858 QNKPETSTHPLINL
+858 QNGLANHPLINL
-872 GYSGS
+872 GHVGS
-877 VLCVDGG
+877 SFNIAGG
-884 QIHFNNTSDVCVT
+884 QVNFGNQSGVSITES
-897 GAYQYLQRQDNISSY
+897 YQYMYRRDKISSNT
-912 VSLTTYVYGC
+912 LDTYVYGC
-922 SNYSITSS
+922 SEYSITNNNA
-930 TSENSGLQK
+930 ENNGLQS
-939 GYGLKGEINQSM
+939 GYGLKGTANQSVK
-951 RFLDGNIHAAVSPL
+951 FCDGTIRAAVSPL
-965 VCPANTTIDGGN
+965 VCPTNTTIDGGA

-1005 AVDVVEPAGT
+1005 AVDVVESVGT
-1015 IENGLVVFETTPNVD
+1015 IENGLVVFETTPTAD

-1060 LADYYKPSTKYGHES
+1060 LADYYKPSSKYGHES

-1083 YLMLPQDGSIS
+1083 YLMLPQDGAIS

-1102 VPEVQKVN
+1102 VPEVQNVN
-1110 QNIGGGTQE
+1110 QNIGGGMQE

-1145 RLLYAEIDETTK
+1145 RLLYAKIDETTK
-1157 EVIKELDLSGDDAT
+1157 NVIKDLDLSGDDAT
-1171 VTIGHN
+1171 VTLGHH
-1177 ITNTDEY
+1177 ITNADEY

-1199 QWKMLVAPFDVHN
+1199 QWNMFVAPFDVHN

-1231 KRTGSGRYYIT
+1231 KRAGTGRYYIT
-1242 DIEGARNAQA
+1242 DIDGARNAQA

-1272 FRAAGGYG
+1272 FGVAGGYG

-1306 TPKIEQL
+1306 TPTIEQL
-1313 YHFTGTKGS
+1313 YHFTGTTGT

-1332 SYYLYQSDGLWEFN
+1332 NYYLYQSSGLWEFN
-1346 TETGAVETDWIEVTE
+1346 AEIGAVETDWIEVTE
-1361 QSVPRSAGTPNTIM
+1361 QSVPRSTGTPNTIM

-1425 NTPDNAVQL
+1425 NTPNNAVQL

-1442 SQSFQHEYLYHTALN
+1442 SQSFQHENLYHTALN
-1457 DKGVLDFVRKTDA
+1457 DKGVLDFVRKTDE

-1484 LDGAV
+1484 LDGAI
-1489 ETITTAEG
+1489 ETITTESG
-1497 KVMQK
+1497 QIMQ
-1502 QKKAKSINMKT
+1502 QQRKAKSINMQT
-1513 GEVVYEQSTTTLDDN
+1513 GEVVYEQSTTILDDN
-1528 PGVATDVP
+1528 PGVATDLP

-1585 LPSSTYIVRGE
+1585 LPSSMYIVRGE

>member
-1 MNTVKIKLMIHY
+1 MNIIKIQPMIHC
-13 NKICFQFAK
+13 NKTCFQLAK
-22 RLVLLVLLIVVSNAV
+22 RLAVFVSLIVVSNAIY
-37 HAGGGMSHATHYSKA
+37 AWESHANHYSKA
-52 TVTTSNGFGKVYVS
+52 TITTSNGLGKVYVS
-66 TSNSAPNW
+66 ISNSAPNW
-74 NDATSNATAT
+74 NDATANATAT
-84 KDCGGS
+84 KDCAGNES
-90 DNNDAHNHTYY
+90 NDAHKHQYY
-101 FYAQNQSNWLW
+101 FYAQNQTNWLW

-118 NVFVENSQNGTLT
+118 YAFIADSQNGTLT
-131 NDYYTTNETITAE
+131 NGYYRTNQSVQAE
-144 SDQNSSPTEVNM
+144 SGDPNAPNELNM
-156 IALWWRPQITN
+156 IARWWCPEITN

-184 ITDPDITEIQRTVNF
+184 ITDPNSPAIQRTINF

-207 DNFTLTRSNIDN
+207 DNFTLTRSNIDT
-219 YTTSYDEQYSVD
+219 YTTSYNKQYSVD

-255 KGDQATASSGTAT
+255 KGDKPTASSGTAT
-268 IKIIEDYTPRFG
+268 IKVIEDYTPRFG
-280 SSVDT
+280 SSLDT
-285 YEFVRGTETKAFSM
+285 YEFVRGTETKTFSM
-299 EWLNAVAQHSNTTW
+299 EWLNTVAKHSNTTW

-327 GGTSAAPEI
+327 GGTSSAPEI

-410 KEVTSGNISLLHNL
+410 TEVTSGNISLLHNL
-424 AMDPTVTISGNPNI
+424 ATDPTVTISGNPNI
-438 TFAKGEFTNKE
+438 TFTKSEFTNKE

-508 LSWDKIPGATEYEIT
+508 LLWDKIPGATKYEIK
-523 WSGNGNN
+523 WSGNGNS

-554 TYTLTAYCNDKDQKT
+554 TYTLTAYCDDKDQKT

-595 VAVAAAHTGLYTGAV
+595 VAVSAAHTGLYTGAV

-628 FEWLYLFVAQTA
+628 FEWLYLFVAETA

-645 CYIYRRN
+645 CYIYRKN
-652 TAERY
+652 SAERY

-707 KKGSKNTIDLYLDG
+707 KKGSKNTMDLYLDG

-738 ATEVI
+738 EMEVI
-743 NNFVGKSYPMEGS
+743 NNFVGKYYPMEGS

-778 NILQSTRSMSLDVNA
+778 NILQSTRGMSLDINA
-793 DGTVESGWSS
+793 EGTVETGWNS
-803 INVKFQMMCEQESS
+803 IDVKFQMVCEQESS

-825 DEDQFAISITDSWHD
+825 DDDQFAISITDSWHD
-840 LNNMDNTN
+840 FNNMDNTN

-858 QNKPETSTHPLINL
+858 QNTPETSTHPLINL

-877 VLCVDGG
+877 VLTVDGG
-884 QIHFNNTSDVCVT
+884 QIHFNNVSDICVT
-897 GAYQYLQRQDNISSY
+897 EAYKYLERRDKISTM
-912 VSLTTYVYGC
+912 SLDTYVYGC
-922 SNYSITSS
+922 SNYSINK
-930 TSENSGLQK
+930 SENSGLQS
-939 GYGLKGEINQSM
+939 GYGLKGTANQSM
-951 RFLDGNIHAAVSPL
+951 KFCDGTIRAAVSPL
-965 VCPANTTIDGGN
+965 VCPANTTIDGGA

-1005 AVDVVEPAGT
+1005 AVDVVESVGT
-1015 IENGLVVFETTPNVD
+1015 IENGLVVFETTPTAD

-1060 LADYYKPSTKYGHES
+1060 LADYYKPSSKYGHES

-1083 YLMLPQDGSIS
+1083 YLMLPQDGAIS

-1102 VPEVQKVN
+1102 VPEVQNVN
-1110 QNIGGGTQE
+1110 QNIGGGMQE

-1145 RLLYAEIDETTK
+1145 RLLYAKIDETTK
-1157 EVIKELDLSGDDAT
+1157 NVIKDLDLSGDDAT
-1171 VTIGHN
+1171 VTLGHH
-1177 ITNTDEY
+1177 ITNADEY

-1199 QWKMLVAPFDVHN
+1199 QWNMFVAPFDVHN

-1231 KRTGSGRYYIT
+1231 KRAGTGRYYIT
-1242 DIEGARNAQA
+1242 DIDGARNAQA

-1272 FRAAGGYG
+1272 FGVAGGYG

-1306 TPKIEQL
+1306 TPTIEQL
-1313 YHFTGTKGS
+1313 YHFTGTTGT

-1332 SYYLYQSDGLWEFN
+1332 NYYLYQSSGLWEFN
-1346 TETGAVETDWIEVTE
+1346 AEIGAVETDWIEVTE

-1442 SQSFQHEYLYHTALN
+1442 SQSFQHENLYHTALN
-1457 DKGVLDFVRKTDA
+1457 DKGVLDFVRKTDE

-1484 LDGAV
+1484 LDGAI
-1489 ETITTAEG
+1489 ETITTEAG
-1497 KVMQK
+1497 QIMQ
-1502 QKKAKSINMKT
+1502 QQRKAKSINMQT
-1513 GEVVYEQSTTTLDDN
+1513 GEVVYEQSTTILDDN
-1528 PGVATDVP
+1528 PGVATDLP

-1585 LPSSTYIVRGE
+1585 LPSSMYIVRGE

>member
-1 MNTVKIKLMIHY
+1 MIHC
-13 NKICFQFAK
+13 NKTCLQLAK
-22 RLVLLVLLIVVSNAV
+22 RLALFVSLIVVSNAI
-37 HAGGGMSHATHYSKA
+37 HASHATHYSKA
-52 TVTTSNGFGKVYVS
+52 TITTSNGLGKVYVS
-66 TSNSAPNW
+66 
-74 NDATSNATAT
+74 ATAT
-84 KDCGGS
+84 APTNKNWQNATTTTNQHCGGDES
-90 DNNDAHNHTYY
+90 KDLHTYH
-101 FYAQNQSNWLW
+101 FYAQKQSDWLW
-112 AGWEKD
+112 AGWERD
-118 NVFVENSQNGTLT
+118 NVFITDSENETLT
-131 NDYYTTNETITAE
+131 NDSYYCTNQSVQAATTDRNA
-144 SDQNSSPTEVNM
+144 PTELNM
-156 IALWWRPQITN
+156 IARWWRPQITN
-167 TEIVGVTTN
+167 TEIVEVTTN
-176 PKSEETVT
+176 PKYEETIT
-184 ITDPDITEIQRTVNF
+184 ITDPNSPAIQRTINF

-239 HHLDPT
+239 HHLEPT
-245 IHTLTLTSKY
+245 IHTLTLTSNY
-255 KGDQATASSGTAT
+255 KGDQPTASSSTAT
-268 IKIIEDYTPRFG
+268 IKVIEDYTPRFG
-280 SSVDT
+280 SSLDT

-299 EWLNAVAQHSNTTW
+299 EWLNAVAKHSNTTW

-327 GGTSAAPEI
+327 GGTSSAPEI

-369 GNELKDGAEIVHVK
+369 GNELKNGAEIVHVK

-398 PSAYDFNTIECG
+398 PSAYNFNTIECG
-410 KEVTSGNISLLHNL
+410 AEVTSGNISLLHNL
-424 AMDPTVTISGNPNI
+424 ATDPIVTISGNPNI
-438 TFAKGEFTNKE
+438 TFTKGEFTNKE

-493 QTPVLRGTPANEQVN
+493 QTPVLRGIPANEQVN
-508 LSWDKIPGATEYEIT
+508 LLWDKIPGATKYEIK
-523 WSGNGNN
+523 WSGNGNS

-554 TYTLTAYCNDKDQKT
+554 TYTLTAYCDDKDQKI

-595 VAVAAAHTGLYTGAV
+595 VAVSAAHTGLYTGAV

-617 VSAAFSGKETQ
+617 VSAAFSGKETK
-628 FEWLYLFVAQTA
+628 FEWVYLFVAETA

-645 CYIYRRN
+645 CYIYRKN
-652 TAERY
+652 SAERY
-657 IYHGQVEMTDNKKDK
+657 IYHGQVEMTNSNKDK

-678 TDIGSIYLAGYCGEA
+678 TDIGSVYLAGYCGEA

-707 KKGSKNTIDLYLDG
+707 KKGTKNTIDLYLDG

-778 NILQSTRSMSLDVNA
+778 NILQSTQSMNLNIDA
-793 DGTVESGWSS
+793 EGQKSG
-803 INVKFQMMCEQESS
+803 VTMKFQMTCNQESS

-825 DEDQFAISITDSWHD
+825 ADDAFTITITDAWHNLYD
-840 LNNMDNTN
+840 AANTN
-848 GCRTNGLLTL
+848 EYRTNGSLELRAA
-858 QNKPETSTHPLINL
+858 TSEYPLINL
-872 GYSGS
+872 GYKNSK
-877 VLCVDGG
+877 LHIQGG
-884 QIHFNNTSDVCVT
+884 QINFKNTDAVCISESY
-897 GAYQYLQRQDNISSY
+897 GCLYRYDRISAYGQNYQYH
-912 VSLTTYVYGC
+912 TYVYGV
-922 SNYSITSS
+922 SS
-930 TSENSGLQK
+930 DANINSSKNNRLEQVNQPTLSETTNT
-939 GYGLKGEINQSM
+939 I
-951 RFLDGNIHAAVSPL
+951 RFEDGTIRAAVSPL

-1005 AVDVVEPAGT
+1005 AVDVVESVGT
-1015 IENGLVVFETTPNVD
+1015 IENGLVVFETTPTAD

-1060 LADYYKPSTKYGHES
+1060 LADYYKPSSKYGHES

-1102 VPEVQKVN
+1102 VPEVQNVN
-1110 QNIGGGTQE
+1110 QNIGGGMQE

-1145 RLLYAEIDETTK
+1145 RLLYAKIDETTK
-1157 EVIKELDLSGDDAT
+1157 NVIKDLDLSGEDAT
-1171 VTIGHN
+1171 VTLGHH
-1177 ITNTDEY
+1177 ITNADEY

-1199 QWKMLVAPFDVHN
+1199 QWNMFVAPFDVHN

-1231 KRTGSGRYYIT
+1231 KRAGTGRYYIT
-1242 DIEGARNAQA
+1242 DIDGARNAQA

-1272 FRAAGGYG
+1272 FGVAGGYG

-1306 TPKIEQL
+1306 TPTIEQL
-1313 YHFTGTKGS
+1313 YHFTGTTGT

-1332 SYYLYQSDGLWEFN
+1332 NYYLYQSSGLWEFN
-1346 TETGAVETDWIEVTE
+1346 AEIGAVETDWIEVTE
-1361 QSVPRSAGTPNTIM
+1361 QSVPRSTGTPNTIM

-1442 SQSFQHEYLYHTALN
+1442 SQSFQHENLYHTALN
-1457 DKGVLDFVRKTDA
+1457 DKGVLDFVRKTDE

-1484 LDGAV
+1484 LDGAI
-1489 ETITTAEG
+1489 ETITTEAG
-1497 KVMQK
+1497 QIMQQ
-1502 QKKAKSINMKT
+1502 QKKAKSINMQT
-1513 GEVVYEQSTTTLDDN
+1513 GEVVYEQSTTILDDN
-1528 PGVATDVP
+1528 PGVATDLP

-1585 LPSSTYIVRGE
+1585 LPSSMYIVRGE